1 MSADAERLQILEM
14 VEKGQITAQEGARLL
29 DALSGSAPGHATS
42 DSGKPA
48 WFRVRVTDTSTG
60 RRKVDVNIP
69 LSLVSVGMRLGAR
82 FAPEVDGVDIPELLR
97 QIEQE
102 GKQGKVVDV
111 IDDEDGEHVEIF
123 VE

>member
-1 MSADAERLQILEM
+1 MSMDAERLQILKM

-29 DALSGSAPGHATS
+29 EALAGNSTDRTTASRPT
-42 DSGKPA
+42 
-48 WFRVRVTDTSTG
+48 WFRVRVTDTRTG

-82 FAPEVDGVDIPELLR
+82 FAPKVADVDLPNLLR

-102 GKQGKVVDV
+102 GMQGRV
-111 IDDEDGEHVEIF
+111 IDVMDEEDGEHVEIF

>member
-1 MSADAERLQILEM
+1 MSMDAERLQILKM

-29 DALSGSAPGHATS
+29 EALAGNSTDRTTASQPT
-42 DSGKPA
+42 
-48 WFRVRVTDTSTG
+48 WFRVRVTDTRTG

-82 FAPEVDGVDIPELLR
+82 FAPKVADVDLPNLLR

-102 GKQGKVVDV
+102 GMQGRV
-111 IDDEDGEHVEIF
+111 IDVMDEEDGEHVEIF

>member
-1 MSADAERLQILEM
+1 MSMDAERLQILKM

-29 DALSGSAPGHATS
+29 EALAGNSTERTRSSRPT
-42 DSGKPA
+42 
-48 WFRVRVTDTSTG
+48 WFRVRVTDTRTG

-82 FAPEVDGVDIPELLR
+82 FAPEVGDVDIPDLLR
-97 QIEQE
+97 QIEEE
-102 GKQGKVVDV
+102 GMQGRV
-111 IDDEDGEHVEIF
+111 IDVMDEEDGEHVEIF

>member
-1 MSADAERLQILEM
+1 MSMDAERLQILKM

-29 DALSGSAPGHATS
+29 EALAGNSTERTTPSRPT
-42 DSGKPA
+42 
-48 WFRVRVTDTSTG
+48 WFRVRVTDTRTG

-82 FAPEVDGVDIPELLR
+82 FAPEVGDVDIPELLR
-97 QIEQE
+97 QIEEE
-102 GKQGKVVDV
+102 GMQGRV
-111 IDDEDGEHVEIF
+111 IDVMDEEDGEHVEIF